1 MKCKKLTAL
10 MLTTAVT
17 ASLLAGCGGNSAG
30 GTDNGGNTAG
40 TNTADTSGGVI
51 RGIPILPKTEI
62 RRLPNFLILSRCRVK
77 R

>member
-1 MKCKKLTAL
+1 MREEKDMKCKKLTAL

-40 TNTADTSGGVI
+40 TNTADTSGG
-51 RGIPILPKTEI
+51 
-62 RRLPNFLILSRCRVK
+62 
-77 R
+77 